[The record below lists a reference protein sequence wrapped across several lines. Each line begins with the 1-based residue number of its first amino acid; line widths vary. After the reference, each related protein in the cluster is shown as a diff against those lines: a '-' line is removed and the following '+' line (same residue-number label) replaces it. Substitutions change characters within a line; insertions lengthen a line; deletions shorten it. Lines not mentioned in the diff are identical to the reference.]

1 MNFVDELYMFEV
13 RLKGIE
19 GVGLWED
26 VDVLFIDGIELL
38 IIKEDI
44 IFMRIFFLIL
54 ELDLDGI
61 DISLLFVQ

>member
-61 DISLLFVQ
+61 DISLLLVQ